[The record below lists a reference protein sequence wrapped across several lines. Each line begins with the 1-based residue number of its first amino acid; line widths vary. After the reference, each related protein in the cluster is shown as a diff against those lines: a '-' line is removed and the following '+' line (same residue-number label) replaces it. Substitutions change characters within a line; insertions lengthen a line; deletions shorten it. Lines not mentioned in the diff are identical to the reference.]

1 VTSVRLIRS
10 LLLCTVALLGSVV
23 GASGDSGS
31 ADAGSINAWLMRVHE
46 ASRQRAYTGTFVVS
60 AGAQTASAKIWHV
73 CDGTQ
78 QMERVEPLS
87 GPQRSTFR
95 RNDQVI
101 TFFPEARVAVTENRD
116 SLGLFPSLLKS
127 NATNLGDFY
136 QLKPVGHER
145 VVGVETDIV
154 LLAPKDNARY
164 GYRVWSE
171 KRTGLVVQ
179 LQTLDLAGRVIEQAA
194 FSELQLDAPVSMA
207 KLSQMMGST
216 EGYRVESPQMQRTT
230 PEAQGW
236 GMRSQVAGFQSVGCF
251 LRTVNTSPAA
261 ANAAGQTFQWMFS
274 DGLATVS
281 LFIEPFD
288 RKRHAREGASDF
300 GGATRTL
307 TRHLDGW
314 WVTAVGEVP
323 ASTLNIFSQALER
336 RK

>member
-1 VTSVRLIRS
+1 MTLMWGAVGMAGEVSTAEPVTV
-10 LLLCTVALLGSVV
+10 
-23 GASGDSGS
+23 
-31 ADAGSINAWLMRVHE
+31 NAWLLRMHE

-60 AGAQTASAKIWHV
+60 AGAKTASAKIWHV

-87 GPQRSTFR
+87 GPPRSTFR

-101 TFFPEARVAVTENRD
+101 TFFPESRVAIAESRE
-116 SLGLFPSLLKS
+116 SLGLFPNLLKS
-127 NATNLGDFY
+127 SDTNLGEFY
-136 QLKPVGHER
+136 GLKVIGSER
-145 VVGVETDIV
+145 VVGVEADV
-154 LLAPKDNARY
+154 LQLIPKDSARY

-179 LQTLDLAGRVIEQAA
+179 LQTLDSGGRVIEQAA
-194 FSELQLDAPVSMA
+194 FSELHLDAPVSMA
-207 KLSQMMGST
+207 KLSQMMGAT
-216 EGYRVESPQMQRTT
+216 EGYRIENPSVQKTT

-236 GMRSQVAGFQSVGCF
+236 SMRRLVPGFHSVGCY
-251 LRTVNTSPAA
+251 LRTVAVAA
-261 ANAAGQTFQWMFS
+261 AESVAAPQALQWMFS

-281 LFIEPFD
+281 LFVEPFD
-288 RKRHAREGASDF
+288 SRRHVREGAFDF
-300 GGATRTL
+300 GGATHTL

-323 ASTLNIFSQALER
+323 TATLNIFSQALER